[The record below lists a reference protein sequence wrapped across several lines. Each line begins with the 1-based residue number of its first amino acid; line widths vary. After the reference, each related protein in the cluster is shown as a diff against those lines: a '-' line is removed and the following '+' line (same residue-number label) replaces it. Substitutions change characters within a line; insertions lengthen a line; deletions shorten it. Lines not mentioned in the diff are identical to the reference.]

1 MPSFLKAKKSLIILA
16 ALIFSQLVLISLQV
30 PLEEKNYF
38 ERAIFYVFS
47 PIQHGVHFI
56 IQKTSGVWKN
66 YFYLRDVKGQNEK
79 LKKEIL
85 LLRQEN
91 NLLRN
96 ALQKLTDKTEIENR
110 LSELKENILVAQVI
124 GLDPSH
130 FYKSMIIN
138 KGSLD
143 GLKKDM
149 AVVDRYGHLVG
160 RIISPVS
167 IKESKVQLITD
178 TESGISVISEKENE
192 PGIISGD
199 GQGGCLLKY
208 VLVTSPKD
216 VYKGESLLT
225 SGFDGIFPRGLSIG
239 EISSVASTTS
249 LFKKIGVKPFF
260 DFRRLDQVAVLL
272 INPDDIF

>member
-1 MPSFLKAKKSLIILA
+1 MPSFLKVKKSLIILA
-16 ALIFSQLVLISLQV
+16 ALIFFQLVLISLQV

-38 ERAIFYVFS
+38 ERAIFSVFS
-47 PIQHGVHFI
+47 PINHGIYFLVNKAGDI
-56 IQKTSGVWKN
+56 WKS
-66 YFYLRDVKGQNEK
+66 YFYLRNVRSQNEK
-79 LKKEIL
+79 LKKEIFL
-85 LLRQEN
+85 LKQEN

-96 ALQKLTDKTEIENR
+96 SLQKLSDKKEIENR
-110 LSELKENILVAQVI
+110 LSELKKSILIAQVI
-124 GLDPSH
+124 GLDTSH

-149 AVVDRYGHLVG
+149 VVVDRYGHLVG

-167 IKESKVQLITD
+167 IKESRVQLITD
-178 TESGISVISEKENE
+178 TESGVSVITEKENE

-199 GQGGCLLKY
+199 GKGGCFLKY
-208 VLVTSPKD
+208 ILVTSPKN
-216 VYKGESLLT
+216 VYKGELLLT

-239 EISSVASTTS
+239 EITSITSTTS
-249 LFKKIGVKPFF
+249 LFKKIRVKPYF
-260 DFRRLDQVAVLL
+260 DFRDLDQVAILL

>member
-1 MPSFLKAKKSLIILA
+1 MPSFLKEKKSLIILA

-38 ERAIFYVFS
+38 ERAIFSVFS
-47 PIQHGVHFI
+47 PFQHGIHFLI
-56 IQKTSGVWKN
+56 NKTSDIWKS

-149 AVVDRYGHLVG
+149 VVVDRYGHLVG

-178 TESGISVISEKENE
+178 TESGVSVISEKENE
-192 PGIISGD
+192 PGILSGD
-199 GQGGCLLKY
+199 GKGECLLKY
-208 VLVTSPKD
+208 VLVTSPKSI
-216 VYKGESLLT
+216 YKGESLLT

-239 EISSVASTTS
+239 EITSVASTTS